1 MSDKPKPNNS
11 AEQRAKLAAMLCK
24 FLGSTIG
31 GHERGMY
38 KHFLAHRGD
47 SLDMLQDQLVFAP
60 LFGGATV
67 YYFNLA
73 YKSLVLRDDDKYILN
88 CFDRMHAACGHSY
101 ICLLNIACAACIEI
115 HGKIDRTRLDVTSL
129 AAYEASVVAQL
140 GPLLVEFQR
149 IVASHFE
156 HQCCGDDIS
165 KCDPNKPM
173 FTLGE
178 PTVILK
184 KSE

>member
-1 MSDKPKPNNS
+1 MSDIPKPNNS
-11 AEQRAKLAAMLCK
+11 AEQRARLATMLCK
-24 FLGSTIG
+24 FLGSTID

-47 SLDMLQDQLVFAP
+47 SLSTLQDQLAFAP
-60 LFGGATV
+60 LFGGAITN
-67 YYFNLA
+67 YFNLA
-73 YKSLVLRDDDKYILN
+73 YKSLVLRDDDKYILD

-115 HGKIDRTRLDVTSL
+115 HGKIDRARLDVTSL